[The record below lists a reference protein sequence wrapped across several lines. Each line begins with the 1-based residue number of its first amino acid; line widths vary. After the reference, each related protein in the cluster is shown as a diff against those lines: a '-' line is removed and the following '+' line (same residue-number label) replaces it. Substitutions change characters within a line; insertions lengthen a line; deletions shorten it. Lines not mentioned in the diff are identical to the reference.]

1 MLSVLHSSYARL
13 ARLRMNASSWIN
25 NASPPL
31 KQVIRWPTVHLCPM
45 GQVCPVCG
53 QFFVFW
59 IIQEELHLCQRPRS
73 VWHQHETVA
82 LFAHAPCLHQAL
94 WYSASYCS
102 FCAIKQMH
110 TRKTDNISHL
120 LHREICVPGI
130 PSFFFPRLTQRNSF
144 SCPPKRVLLEKDA
157 KAQNRFLKEP
167 CLLAEQPALFKILFL
182 PGLYITIKKAKT
194 YTREAKQ

>member
-59 IIQEELHLCQRPRS
+59 IIQEELHLCQRPGS
-73 VWHQHETVA
+73 VWHQHEAVA

-94 WYSASYCS
+94 WYYSASYCS

-130 PSFFFPRLTQRNSF
+130 PSFFFFSRGWPREIVSPVLQKEF
-144 SCPPKRVLLEKDA
+144 CWKRMQKLRIDFLRSRACLLSS
-157 KAQNRFLKEP
+157 QRFLKFCFCP
-167 CLLAEQPALFKILFL
+167 VFIS
-182 PGLYITIKKAKT
+182 
-194 YTREAKQ
+194 R

>member
-59 IIQEELHLCQRPRS
+59 ITQEELHLCQRPRS

-94 WYSASYCS
+94 WYYSASYREREAS
-102 FCAIKQMH
+102 QVF
-110 TRKTDNISHL
+110 SHGWP
-120 LHREICVPGI
+120 REIVSPVLQKEFCW
-130 PSFFFPRLTQRNSF
+130 
-144 SCPPKRVLLEKDA
+144 KRMQKLRIDFLRSRACLLSS
-157 KAQNRFLKEP
+157 QRFLKFCFCP
-167 CLLAEQPALFKILFL
+167 VFIS
-182 PGLYITIKKAKT
+182 
-194 YTREAKQ
+194 R

>member
-31 KQVIRWPTVHLCPM
+31 KQVIRWPTVHLRPM

-94 WYSASYCS
+94 WYYSASYREMCPRHPK
-102 FCAIKQMH
+102 FF
-110 TRKTDNISHL
+110 SHGWP
-120 LHREICVPGI
+120 REIVSPVLQKEFCW
-130 PSFFFPRLTQRNSF
+130 
-144 SCPPKRVLLEKDA
+144 KRMQKLRIDFLRSRACLLSS
-157 KAQNRFLKEP
+157 QCFLKFCFCP
-167 CLLAEQPALFKILFL
+167 VFIS
-182 PGLYITIKKAKT
+182 
-194 YTREAKQ
+194 R